1 MQNTGLNKYD
11 WITAGL
17 TAGIGLLSAVG
28 GILTVIFGSKA
39 TQMRQTPI
47 KK

>member
-1 MQNTGLNKYD
+1 MSNNGLNKYD

-17 TAGIGLLSAVG
+17 TAGIGLISAIG
-28 GILTVIFGSKA
+28 GILTVVFGTKA
-39 TQMRQTPI
+39 NQIRQPI